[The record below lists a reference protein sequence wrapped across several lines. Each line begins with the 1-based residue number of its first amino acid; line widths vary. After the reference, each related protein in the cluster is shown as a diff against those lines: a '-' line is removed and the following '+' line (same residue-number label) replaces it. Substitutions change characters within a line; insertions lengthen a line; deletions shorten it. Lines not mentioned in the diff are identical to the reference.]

1 MWHSILLPLQAHA
14 RIAPERRGMRAGEAG
29 SEGASS
35 SARQVLG
42 SWILLHAVL
51 LGLVVH
57 TPLDGACNIYVWPSW
72 LWGGTC

>member
-1 MWHSILLPLQAHA
+1 
-14 RIAPERRGMRAGEAG
+14 MRAGEAG